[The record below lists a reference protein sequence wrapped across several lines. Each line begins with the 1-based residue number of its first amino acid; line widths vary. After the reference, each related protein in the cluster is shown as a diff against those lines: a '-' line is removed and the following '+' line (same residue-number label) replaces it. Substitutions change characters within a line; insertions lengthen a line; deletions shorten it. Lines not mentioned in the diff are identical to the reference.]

1 MKNSM
6 RGNRYLLSQFIKSAL
21 NKDGEKSAFY
31 TLYTILFL
39 IMALACFSWFIVW
52 GYSFI
57 YEGDGWHQHFIA
69 LVYYAKYLKGIIR
82 NLVIEH
88 QLVIQDW
95 DYYIGEGADIVNV
108 FHYYVIGD
116 PLTLLSVFVPIS
128 CMQYFYSFLS
138 AFRLYLAGLSFSA
151 LCFGTGIRNR
161 FAVMTGA
168 IAFSFSCWALYSV
181 VNHPYLKVR

>member
-6 RGNRYLLSQFIKSAL
+6 RGNSYLLSQFIKSAL
-21 NKDGEKSAFY
+21 NKDGKKSAFY

-88 QLVIQDW
+88 QLVIPGLCRSAACS
-95 DYYIGEGADIVNV
+95 ISTL
-108 FHYYVIGD
+108 FF
-116 PLTLLSVFVPIS
+116 LLSGFILQA
-128 CMQYFYSFLS
+128 CL
-138 AFRLYLAGLSFSA
+138 FRHYVLAPGS
-151 LCFGTGIRNR
+151 GTDLR
-161 FAVMTGA
+161 
-168 IAFSFSCWALYSV
+168 S
-181 VNHPYLKVR
+181 